1 MFKTPTLHIDC
12 DGLSKKSIAELADEL
27 SLYFFAVDVTGDT
40 ILASEPVNQARYN
53 DAWLIFDRLELI
65 VT

>member
-27 SLYFFAVDVTGDT
+27 SMFFFAVDV
-40 ILASEPVNQARYN
+40 ARQSSS
-53 DAWLIFDRLELI
+53 L
-65 VT
+65 